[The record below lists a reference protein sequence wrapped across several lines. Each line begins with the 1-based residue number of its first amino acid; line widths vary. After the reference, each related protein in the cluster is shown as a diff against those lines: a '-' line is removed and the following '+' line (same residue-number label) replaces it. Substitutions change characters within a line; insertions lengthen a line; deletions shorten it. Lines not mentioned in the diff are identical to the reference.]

1 MSLFTFTCLPS
12 KVSTKTAD
20 YLGRPQRILR
30 SLKIQRKLGKA
41 CFLLIQQFTPKA
53 TLSNINRPTIVD
65 SNLASPGGS
74 TCELD
79 ETYASYL
86 ILAHLRHYAKT

>member
-20 YLGRPQRILR
+20 YLERPQRILKVVENTTQIGGGMFSSNSTIYTKSHFKQYKQAYNR
-30 SLKIQRKLGKA
+30 RQQLG
-41 CFLLIQQFTPKA
+41 L
-53 TLSNINRPTIVD
+53 
-65 SNLASPGGS
+65 PGGS

-86 ILAHLRHYAKT
+86 ILAHSRHYAKT